1 MLANRL
7 EEKLERVE
15 LAVAKIKTKKGQM
28 ISRHARVRKKVI
40 GTSERPRL
48 TVFRSLNNMY
58 AQIIDDSLGN
68 TLVAASSIKLED
80 GESKKIEIAF
90 TVGKN
95 IAELAKKAGITSVVF
110 DRGGYKYHGRVKSLA
125 DGAREGG
132 IQF

>member
-1 MLANRL
+1 M
-7 EEKLERVE
+7 
-15 LAVAKIKTKKGQM
+15 AKITTKKGQM
-28 ISRHARVRKKVI
+28 VSRHARVRKKVT

-48 TVFRSLNNMY
+48 TVFRSLNNVY

-68 TLVAASSIKLED
+68 TIVASSSLKLD
-80 GESKKIEIAF
+80 TGDQKKTEVAF

-95 IAELAKKAGITSVVF
+95 IAELAKKAGISKVVF

-132 IQF
+132 IEF

>member
-68 TLVAASSIKLED
+68 MENQRKP
-80 GESKKIEIAF
+80 K
-90 TVGKN
+90 
-95 IAELAKKAGITSVVF
+95 
-110 DRGGYKYHGRVKSLA
+110 
-125 DGAREGG
+125 
-132 IQF
+132 